1 MAARPTPPNPM
12 KGIGL
17 APTAPG
23 CDAPSGRCNRVLPV
37 FWPVAVA
44 LLLATMLGAPLGQS
58 MAVTAA
64 TALFLG
70 GGLPHGA
77 YDIALLRRAIAPG
90 RGVLVLVIG
99 GYVAIAVAMA
109 LLWMTLPLLA
119 LVLFLSISAVHFG
132 EDWQMLEAP
141 LLRIAAGAAVI
152 TVPTISHPA
161 EVAALFVAMSDDR
174 ATLLVRII
182 SVAAPVTLLV
192 TAVGIAAAWL
202 AGSRTWATAV
212 TLSLV
217 VLAVAPPVI
226 GFALFFVFL
235 HSPLHLDK
243 ARGILRDMSR
253 SRWIATGGLLSGATI
268 AGWLALQALFPFRVD
283 ANLTSQAFQLLA
295 AVAAPHLLLSHWLER
310 RVRAAAVR

>member
-12 KGIGL
+12 TGIGL
-17 APTAPG
+17 VPTAPG
-23 CDAPSGRCNRVLPV
+23 SHAPLGRGNRVLPA

-44 LLLATMLGAPLGQS
+44 LLLATVLGAPMGQS
-58 MAVTAA
+58 VAVTAA
-64 TALFLG
+64 TVLFLG

-99 GYVAIAVAMA
+99 GYVAIAIAMA
-109 LLWMTLPLLA
+109 VLWMTLPLIA
-119 LVLFLSISAVHFG
+119 LILFLSIAAVHFG
-132 EDWQMLEAP
+132 EDWQMLEEP

-152 TVPTISHPA
+152 TVPTISHPT

-174 ATLLVRII
+174 ATLLVSII
-182 SVAAPVTLLV
+182 SAAAPVTLLV
-192 TAVGIAAAWL
+192 TVVGIAAAWL
-202 AGSRTWATAV
+202 DGGRTWAVAM
-212 TLSLV
+212 TLCLV
-217 VLAVAPPVI
+217 VLVVAPPVT

-243 ARGILRDMSR
+243 ARGVLSDMSR

-268 AGWLALQALFPFRVD
+268 LGWLALQALFPFRVD
-283 ANLTSQAFQLLA
+283 ANFTSQGFQLLA
-295 AVAAPHLLLSHWLER
+295 AVAVPHLLLSHWLER
-310 RVRAAAVR
+310 RVQRGA